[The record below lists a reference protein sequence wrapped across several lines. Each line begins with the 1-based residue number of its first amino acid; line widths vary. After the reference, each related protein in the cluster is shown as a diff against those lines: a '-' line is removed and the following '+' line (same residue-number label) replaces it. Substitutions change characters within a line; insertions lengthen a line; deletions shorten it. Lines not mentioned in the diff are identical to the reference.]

1 LGNIRNGAIFY
12 DFGRLCQN
20 ATLFKQNIDR
30 LGGDR
35 LFWGMQKKHIYP
47 IRYVAQR
54 TNLTPHVIRAWEKR
68 YQAVVPHRSPKNRR
82 MYSED
87 DVQRLQLLKKITDAG
102 HNISQV
108 APLNSSELLG
118 LDQQERLV
126 APRTPANRAKQPKPM
141 AVDEHLKNC
150 LSAVMDLDSDSLER
164 SYDRVAIDLT
174 RPALLCDIIA
184 PLFEEIGNRWRKGS
198 LKIINEHMATSVT
211 RNFLLNMLRSTAIS
225 NSAPK
230 IVIATTI
237 GQWHDIGALTVALT
251 AAESGWHPIYY
262 GPNLPAEEIAL
273 GVQKNNAR
281 VLAISITHLLDQHP
295 LVDELRKLR
304 RYVGRNTA
312 FFIGGRIVGEL
323 IQTLEEVN
331 AIYIEEINQFRDEL
345 NSLLSAR
352 GI

>member
-1 LGNIRNGAIFY
+1 
-12 DFGRLCQN
+12 
-20 ATLFKQNIDR
+20 
-30 LGGDR
+30 
-35 LFWGMQKKHIYP
+35 MHIYP

-54 TNLTPHVIRAWEKR
+54 TNLTAHVIRAWEKR

-82 MYSED
+82 LYSED
-87 DVQRLQLLKKITDAG
+87 EVQRLQLLKKITDAG

-108 APLNSSELLG
+108 APLNPNELLS
-118 LDQQERLV
+118 LAQQERLA
-126 APRTPANRAKQPKPM
+126 APGTPANRAKQLQPM
-141 AVDEHLKNC
+141 TVDKHLKSC

-164 SYDRVAIDLT
+164 SFDRAAIDLT

-184 PLFEEIGNRWRKGS
+184 PLFEKIGNRWRKGS

-211 RNFLLNMLRSTAIS
+211 RNFLLNMLRATEIS

-230 IVIATTI
+230 ILIATTV

-251 AAESGWHPIYY
+251 AAESGWRPIYY

-273 GVQKNNAR
+273 GVQQNNAR
-281 VLAISITHLLDQHP
+281 VLAISITHLLDHHP
-295 LVDELRKLR
+295 LIDELRKLR

-312 FFIGGRIVGEL
+312 LFIGGWIVGEL
-323 IQTLEEVN
+323 IQIIEEVN
-331 AIYIEEINQFRDEL
+331 ARYIKEINQFRDEL
-345 NSLLSAR
+345 NSLLSPR